1 MGHKPM
7 AFRNNKK
14 RRIGRARWL
23 VPIVVI
29 GLCLDLAAVSVASIA
44 FRPNQLKRQVHFEFQ
59 LVDYRFS
66 FTVRNQSDLDIVSFK
81 TADVQR
87 KKRKEKDGTFE
98 THTFAIPISHAVA
111 VPAGESA
118 VYAPRKVIWHDCD
131 NMVSYVYYIK
141 FSDGTEWGVK
151 DPAVSEIPYFALT
164 YETPFVSTAE
174 TEPSPVFPFHIQLS
188 KTDYV
193 TCITVAV
200 LIAVVVTTG
209 LFRLRKKKKHV
220 APFANPAIRTGRA
233 LRDKDGTGET
243 K

>member
-1 MGHKPM
+1 MGRGTVICRK
-7 AFRNNKK
+7 NK
-14 RRIGRARWL
+14 RRAFGGSRWAL
-23 VPIVVI
+23 PAVVV
-29 GLCLDLAAVSVASIA
+29 GLCLAFSAFAQASIA
-44 FRPNQLKRQVHFEFQ
+44 FRPNQLKRQVRFEFQ
-59 LVDYRFS
+59 LVDYRYS

-220 APFANPAIRTGRA
+220 ASFANPAIRTGRV